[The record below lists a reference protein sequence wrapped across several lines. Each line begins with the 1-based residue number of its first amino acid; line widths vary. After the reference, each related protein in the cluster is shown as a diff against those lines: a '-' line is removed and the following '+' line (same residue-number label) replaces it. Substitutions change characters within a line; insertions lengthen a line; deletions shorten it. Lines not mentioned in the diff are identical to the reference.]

1 MSGSWHVYV
10 VRCADGS
17 FYTGI
22 AKDLDARIARH
33 NAGKGAKYTRGRAP
47 VELAYSEPAR
57 DRGAAARREH
67 EIKRLDAAAKRRL
80 LGGGAGSLG
89 RRPG

>member
-1 MSGSWHVYV
+1 MREHWHVYLL
-10 VRCADGS
+10 RCADGS

-33 NAGKGAKYTRGRAP
+33 NAGKAAKYTRGRLP
-47 VELAYSEPAR
+47 VELAYQETAA
-57 DRGAAARREH
+57 DRSAASKRER

-80 LGGGAGSLG
+80 AGV
-89 RRPG
+89 